1 MLVGPDKNAKG
12 VAYVSAKLFF
22 CCLWKAV
29 ATRRGPWWLK
39 KGECDAHVKKRK
51 QTNKKA
57 RSKIRGTAG
66 WAVPGKAVR
75 EIHLEVTS
83 RHVKEKMVTTN
94 IQSGFTKGKQYLKSL
109 IVLYDEKFSS
119 GTKRKTVNVVSLDI
133 SKTLAYD
140 LFSHSILADIY
151 GDMEWDR
158 NCKNGKKWAEPQ
170 GLKGSDQQ
178 FKIYLMTGYEWC
190 SSRDA
195 AV

>member
-1 MLVGPDKNAKG
+1 MPMLKN
-12 VAYVSAKLFF
+12 
-22 CCLWKAV
+22 
-29 ATRRGPWWLK
+29 
-39 KGECDAHVKKRK
+39 ENK

-57 RSKIRGTAG
+57 RSKIHGTAG

-151 GDMEWDR
+151 GDME
-158 NCKNGKKWAEPQ
+158 
-170 GLKGSDQQ
+170 
-178 FKIYLMTGYEWC
+178 
-190 SSRDA
+190 
-195 AV
+195 